1 MTTDWEQ
8 REKEREAEARLA
20 EVRTVPVYRP
30 ARPMSFA
37 LNRALRPILKDA
49 GPAPET
55 LKSRWSEIVGLK
67 LAAVTE
73 PLRVAKAKGG
83 SVLHLRAPS
92 AAAPIIQHA
101 KDHIIQRVNLA
112 SGSKITAIKIVQTA
126 APKQLA
132 LVIPKPLTPEQRA
145 EMVRSLS
152 PVKDNAVR
160 KALGGL
166 GEAVLT
172 GMRKS

>member
-1 MTTDWEQ
+1 MTTDWEAY
-8 REKEREAEARLA
+8 EKEKEAEARLA
-20 EVRTVPVYRP
+20 SVRTVPVYRP
-30 ARPMSFA
+30 AKPMGVA

-55 LKSRWSEIVGLK
+55 LKSRWTEIVGLK
-67 LAAVTE
+67 LAAITE
-73 PLRVAKAKGG
+73 PLRVSKSKGG
-83 SVLHLRAPS
+83 SILHLRAPS

-101 KDHIIQRVNLA
+101 KEHILERVNLA
-112 SGSKITAIKIVQTA
+112 SGSKIKALKIVQTA

-132 LVIPKPLTPEQRA
+132 LVIPRPLTPEQRA
-145 EMVRSLS
+145 EMVRNLA
-152 PVKDNAVR
+152 PVKDTAVR
-160 KALGGL
+160 KALGSL